1 MQEGGGGGGGGGGIY
16 LNDPITTITQDKS
29 TGQDRMKDRGV
40 EGDENKAP
48 MCSTAEVGVGGREE
62 DISNGGW
69 DTGEVLAA
77 GGGGVSP
84 VLISS

>member
-1 MQEGGGGGGGGGGIY
+1 
-16 LNDPITTITQDKS
+16 
-29 TGQDRMKDRGV
+29 MKDRGV

-69 DTGEVLAA
+69 DTREVLVVV
-77 GGGGVSP
+77 GGVSSLNQFLTVNIFQP
-84 VLISS
+84 VQKPPQTLKEWSVHQFSQNVRDV